1 VNLSVVIPALDAEN
15 TLAAT
20 VASLEGADEIVVVD
34 GGSTDDTVKLA
45 ESLGARVL
53 RTTKSRGAQLA
64 AGAEVA
70 DGEWLLFVHADT
82 RLQRGWRE
90 AVDEFI
96 AAADSRTKAAAF
108 RFGLD
113 DESSQARQLEKIV
126 TWRVHMLGLPYGDQ
140 GLLIHRDFYRQL
152 GGFRA
157 MPIMEDVDL
166 ALRIGRKRFVTLPVA
181 ARTSAKRWRENG
193 WMLRSLHNLFCLSL
207 YFLGVPPRLIARIYG

>member
-1 VNLSVVIPALDAEN
+1 VVIPALDAQA
-15 TLAAT
+15 TLAGT
-20 VASLEGADEIVVVD
+20 VASLDGAEEIVVVD
-34 GGSTDDTVKLA
+34 GGSTDDTVRIA
-45 ESLGARVL
+45 ESLGVRVL
-53 RTTKSRGAQLA
+53 RTPKSRGSQLA
-64 AGAEVA
+64 AGAA
-70 DGEWLLFVHADT
+70 AAHGEWLLFVHADT

-113 DESSQARQLEKIV
+113 DDSDQARRLERIV
-126 TWRVHMLGLPYGDQ
+126 RWRVHTLGLPYGDQ

-157 MPIMEDVDL
+157 MPIMEDVDF
-166 ALRIGRKRFVTLPVA
+166 ALRIGRRRFVTVPVA
-181 ARTSAKRWRENG
+181 AHTSARRWRENG
-193 WMLRSLHNLFCLSL
+193 WILRSLHNLLCLSL